1 MSTAEREQA
10 LLAVL
15 EEHRSSE
22 CARLQA
28 EADKEASELLRDARS
43 QARQRVHRAVVRE
56 RERAAMRIRAAQ
68 AELNTRRREHQQ
80 RLGWALLRVA
90 RGQLEQALVE
100 RWGQLDARR
109 AWVEAT
115 LGRALARLPAGS
127 WTVRHP
133 ADWPEAE
140 RSAFLEDLASR
151 GEDIAV
157 GFLPDQAI
165 RAGIII
171 SSASTSLDASV
182 RGLLSDR
189 QATEAELLARL
200 AEGGAL

>member
-1 MSTAEREQA
+1 MSTAEQERA

-28 EADKEASELLRDARS
+28 EAAKEASELLRAARRE
-43 QARQRVHRAVVRE
+43 ARQRVHRAVVRE

-68 AELNTRRREHQQ
+68 AELSTRRREHQQ

-100 RWGQLDARR
+100 RWRQPEDRR

-140 RSAFLEDLASR
+140 RSAFLEALASR
-151 GEDIAV
+151 GQSFAV
-157 GFLPDQAI
+157 NFRPDQAMQ
-165 RAGIII
+165 AGLVIT
-171 SSASTSLDASV
+171 SARTSLDASV
-182 RGLLSDR
+182 RGLLADG
-189 QATEAELLARL
+189 QATESELLARL